1 MRFHLNEWTCERIAE
16 LPLSQRFALAGQ
28 AAARLLEYKLLLAR
42 CLLAIFYTK
51 AYRHLGSSSVH
62 QYARLELGLEERE
75 SRELVLVAQ
84 RLEQLPLTNQALEA
98 NELGW
103 SKLKLL
109 LRRMTPENE
118 AEWLEHARS
127 MSVHK
132 LEAMVRSEELKEGG
146 GDKKLFVAFLSEEA
160 LCLLQEA
167 FRSLAAR
174 HGKPLSP
181 AECLETMAISHLAGA
196 SSPDA
201 DTTAK
206 WREQGRR
213 DALAERA
220 AQGVACEENW
230 ENPNVEFNG
239 SARSLT
245 PAQRK
250 EILRRDRHHCKAPC
264 CSKWLWLQIH
274 HRKPFALGGTTLP
287 GNLATVCTGCH
298 HNLHHGYLFLEEVKP
313 GELLW
318 TDARGRELG
327 TGPPYQLEEWTDSGP
342 LEVQKQ
348 AA

>member
-16 LPLSQRFALAGQ
+16 LPLAQRFALAGQ
-28 AAARLLEYKLLLAR
+28 AASRLLESKILLAR

-62 QYARLELGLEERE
+62 QYARLELSLEERE
-75 SRELVLVAQ
+75 SRELLLVAQ
-84 RLEQLPLTNQALEA
+84 RLESLPLTNQALEA

-118 AEWLEHARS
+118 AEWLARARYL
-127 MSVHK
+127 SVHK
-132 LEAMVRSEELKEGG
+132 LEALVRSEELREGNS
-146 GDKKLFVAFLSEEA
+146 DKKLFLAFLAEEA

-167 FRSLAAR
+167 FRSLGAQ
-174 HGKPLSP
+174 HGKPMSP
-181 AECLETMAISHLAGA
+181 AECLELLAISHLSGM

-201 DTTAK
+201 DVTAK

-213 DALAERA
+213 DALAEQA
-220 AQGVACEENW
+220 ALGVSSEENW
-230 ENPNVEFNG
+230 ENPNLEFNE

-250 EILRRDRHHCKAPC
+250 EILRRDRHHCSAPC
-264 CSKWLWLQIH
+264 CSNWLWLQVH
-274 HRKPFALGGTTLP
+274 HRRPFALGGTTLP
-287 GNLATVCTGCH
+287 DNLATVCTGCH
-298 HNLHHGYLFLEEVKP
+298 HNLHHGYLFLEEVEA

-327 TGPPYQLEEWTDSGP
+327 TGPPYHLDDLADFAPPT
-342 LEVQKQ
+342 VQK